1 MSSCPKL
8 RQVQI
13 DGVAVAKRT
22 IVSFLL
28 ILGMASFTLSP
39 GMMGFTAPAQAQQD
53 SFEENAD
60 AWRRL
65 LDRVEKEVKE
75 DDVSQ
80 ERIDQIRTNLG
91 ILRGEAEVL
100 RDKAS
105 AALEPIRSKLDA
117 LGPPPGEA
125 EPPEPAAIADQRD
138 EILADISVQTS
149 KLKQIELA
157 LSRVNEVE
165 ATAAAVVRA
174 RQIADILT
182 VSPFPLAPSTIE
194 KAVPEFLLVLRLIAE
209 SPVIWLSS
217 LRENELSGYLFFKL
231 AFQLVIAIAIG
242 WGARR
247 LLFHWFGRDA
257 SLQNPSYARRLSG
270 AIGEGLANGVVPAM
284 VLAAFLPQALG
295 EQSLLSGLFQ
305 AVAVTF
311 CIAAIFVVLASA
323 LPRAVLAP
331 DLPNWRLLPLTP
343 KNARYISRVTPI
355 IAIIFASSAFFFELQ
370 PALAKY
376 AAYQTSEEQRSLY
389 LFVSNILEAIGVLCL
404 CPASLW
410 RADNTA
416 PGMNAQTAAAT
427 PQGPWHLWWVLRYLA
442 AALAVVT
449 LLSSLFSYLV
459 LGAQLINSLVISGAI
474 IGGLFLLRG
483 LGREIIG
490 AVLRT
495 ELIRNG
501 IGLAHSTRKLLKF
514 WIRAAFDLV
523 VLIVGF
529 VLISPL
535 WGLPFGDVSRVVLS
549 VLKGVKI
556 GSVTVSPGDVLVAIV
571 VFLVILLITRFVQR
585 LLSEQVLPNTRMD
598 SGVQNS
604 LTAGT
609 GYIGL
614 TIAATLAITTLGLD
628 LSNIAIIAGALSVGI
643 GFGLQNIVNNFVSG
657 LILLIERPIKVGDW
671 IVIGANEGFVKNIK
685 VRATEIETFQRAS
698 IIIPNSELV
707 SNAVTNLTHKDR
719 YGRVD
724 VLIGVAYGSDV
735 DQVIDVLMTC
745 LKGHEK
751 VMTWPEP
758 QVVFQDFA
766 DSSLNFEARGFIA
779 QIESRVMVASDL
791 RIAINR
797 AFNEAG
803 IEIPFP
809 QRDVNIKDIDRLEK
823 ALTKQEAVAPSK
835 PE

>member
-1 MSSCPKL
+1 M
-8 RQVQI
+8 
-13 DGVAVAKRT
+13 G
-22 IVSFLL
+22 L
-28 ILGMASFTLSP
+28 IGPAS
-39 GMMGFTAPAQAQQD
+39 AQD

-65 LDRVEKEVKE
+65 LDRVQKELTQ
-75 DDVSQ
+75 DNIAQ

-91 ILRGEAEVL
+91 ILRGEAEAL
-100 RDKAS
+100 RDQAN
-105 AALEPIRSKLDA
+105 AALEPMRSKLAA
-117 LGPPPGEA
+117 LGPPPGDT
-125 EPPEPAAIADQRD
+125 EPPEAEAISVQRD
-138 EILADISVQTS
+138 EILADISVQSS

-165 ATAAAVVRA
+165 ANAVAVIRD

-194 KAVPEFLLVLRLIAE
+194 KAVPEFLEVLRLIAE
-209 SPVIWLSS
+209 SPVTWWAS
-217 LRENELSGYLFFKL
+217 LRENELSGYLFAKL
-231 AFQLVIAIAIG
+231 AFQLAIAIAIG

-257 SLQNPSYARRLSG
+257 SLQSPSYARRLSG

-284 VLAAFLPQALG
+284 ILAAFLPQAIG

-305 AVAVTF
+305 PVAVIF
-311 CIAAIFVVLASA
+311 CIAAIFVILASA

-343 KNARYISRVTPI
+343 QKARYISRVTPFLATVF
-355 IAIIFASSAFFFELQ
+355 AIDAFFVEIQ
-370 PALAKY
+370 PHLAQY
-376 AAYQTSEEQRSLY
+376 AFYQTSEEQTSLF
-389 LFVSNILEAIGVLCL
+389 LFITNVIEAVGVLSL
-404 CPASLW
+404 CRASLW
-410 RADNTA
+410 RADPTA
-416 PGMNAQTAAAT
+416 PGMNAQQTQTAQ
-427 PQGPWHLWWVLRYLA
+427 QGPWHLWWMMRYLA
-442 AALAVVT
+442 AILAAIT
-449 LLSSLFSYLV
+449 LLSSLFSYVV
-459 LGAQLINSLVISGAI
+459 LGAQLINSLVLSGAVV
-474 IGGLFLLRG
+474 GALFLLRG
-483 LGREIIG
+483 LGREVIG

-495 ELIRNG
+495 ELLRTG
-501 IGLAHSTRKLLKF
+501 VGLTHGTRKLLKF
-514 WIRAAFDLV
+514 WLRAAFDLV

-529 VLISPL
+529 ILISPL
-535 WGLPFGDVSRVVLS
+535 WGLPFGDVSRVVVS
-549 VLKGVKI
+549 VLKGVEI
-556 GSVTVSPGDVLVAIV
+556 GSVTISPGDVLVAIV
-571 VFLVILLITRFVQR
+571 VFLVILLITRFTQR

-671 IVIGANEGFVKNIK
+671 IVIGENEGFVKNIK

-779 QIESRVMVASDL
+779 QIESRVMVASEL

-797 AFNEAG
+797 AFNEAS

-809 QRDVNIKDIDRLEK
+809 QRDINIKDIDRLEK
-823 ALTKQEAVAPSK
+823 ALTNRENAVPSK
-835 PE
+835 PS

>member
-1 MSSCPKL
+1 MRSRIFIAGL
-8 RQVQI
+8 LLLL
-13 DGVAVAKRT
+13 GTAVFSP
-22 IVSFLL
+22 VPG
-28 ILGMASFTLSP
+28 ILGFTNPAS
-39 GMMGFTAPAQAQQD
+39 AQD

-65 LDRVEKEVKE
+65 LDRVQKELTE
-75 DDVSQ
+75 DNITP

-100 RDKAS
+100 RDQAD
-105 AALEPIRSKLDA
+105 AALEPLRSKLDA
-117 LGPPPGEA
+117 LGPPPGET
-125 EPPEPAAIADQRD
+125 EPPEAEAISIQRD
-138 EILADISVQTS
+138 EILADISAQTS

-157 LSRVNEVE
+157 LSRVSEVE
-165 ATAAAVVRA
+165 ATAVAMIRD

-194 KAVPEFLLVLRLIAE
+194 KAVPEFLEVLRLVAE
-209 SPVIWLSS
+209 SPVIWWASLS
-217 LRENELSGYLFFKL
+217 ENELGGLLFAKL
-231 AFQLVIAIAIG
+231 AFQLTIAIAIG

-247 LLFHWFGRDA
+247 LLFHWFARDA
-257 SLQNPSYARRLSG
+257 SLQSPSYARRLSG

-284 VLAAFLPQALG
+284 ILAAFLPQAIG

-305 AVAVTF
+305 PVAVIF
-311 CIAAIFVVLASA
+311 CIAAIFVILATA

-343 KNARYISRVTPI
+343 QKARYISRVTPFLATVF
-355 IAIIFASSAFFFELQ
+355 AIDAFFIELQ
-370 PALAKY
+370 PHLARHAL
-376 AAYQTSEEQRSLY
+376 YQASEEQTSFF
-389 LFVSNILEAIGVLCL
+389 LFITNVVEAVGVLSL
-404 CPASLW
+404 CRASLW
-410 RADNTA
+410 RADPTA
-416 PGMNAQTAAAT
+416 PGMNAQQTQTA
-427 PQGPWHLWWVLRYLA
+427 QQSPWHLWWMLRYLA
-442 AALAVVT
+442 AILAVIT
-449 LLSSLFSYLV
+449 LLSSLLSYVV
-459 LGAQLINSLVISGAI
+459 LGAQLINSLVLSGAI
-474 IGGLFLLRG
+474 AGALFLLRG

-495 ELIRNG
+495 ELIRTH
-501 IGLAHSTRKLLKF
+501 IGLVHSTRKLLKF
-514 WIRAAFDLV
+514 WLRATFDLV
-523 VLIVGF
+523 VLIAGF
-529 VLISPL
+529 ILISPL
-535 WGLPFGDVSRVVLS
+535 WGLPFGDVSRVVVS

-556 GSVTVSPGDVLVAIV
+556 GSVTISPGDVLVAVV
-571 VFLVILLITRFVQR
+571 VFLVILLVTRFLQR

-671 IVIGANEGFVKNIK
+671 IVIGGNEGFVKSIK

-707 SNAVTNLTHKDR
+707 SNAVTNWTHKDR
-719 YGRVD
+719 YGRVE
-724 VLIGVAYGSDV
+724 VVVGVAYGSDV
-735 DQVIDVLMTC
+735 DKVMDILMTC
-745 LKGHEK
+745 LKEHEK
-751 VMTWPEP
+751 IMTWPEP
-758 QVVFQDFA
+758 QVIFQDFA

-779 QIESRVMVASDL
+779 QVELRVPVGSQL

-797 AFNEAG
+797 AFVEAG

-809 QRDVNIKDIDRLEK
+809 QRDVNIKDIDRLEN
-823 ALTKQEAVAPSK
+823 AIANRSK
-835 PE
+835 NLPPEPGQ